1 MAKTQL
7 EFDAWDDLNA
17 ALMKADRK
25 TAEGMLDA
33 ERKGRQRKM
42 FLLRIH
48 SRINKLRA
56 HAERQ
61 ELIKLSEK

>member
-17 ALMKADRK
+17 ALMKADRMM
-25 TAEGMLDA
+25 AEGMLDA

>member
-17 ALMKADRK
+17 ALMKADRM

-61 ELIKLSEK
+61 ELIKLSKK

>member
-61 ELIKLSEK
+61 ELIKLSKK